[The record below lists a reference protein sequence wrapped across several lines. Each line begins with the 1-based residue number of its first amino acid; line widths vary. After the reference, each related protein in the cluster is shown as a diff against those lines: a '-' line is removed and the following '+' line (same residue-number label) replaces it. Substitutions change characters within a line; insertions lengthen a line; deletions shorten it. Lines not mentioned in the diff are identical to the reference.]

1 VQDASGADTTAIEQG
16 HKMHFTGRV
25 LDGLGGALVPLEGVA
40 DVLVEDA
47 APTLQAP
54 PCVLSTCD
62 RPFYRYRAGTIY
74 RGQVSIHGGT
84 FAGDFIVPI
93 EARPGRPSRIR
104 AYVSNSSTDGTGDLP
119 LRVATGT
126 SAIDD
131 QAGPEIRL
139 SFANGATRVRP
150 DAALRIDLT
159 DPSGILL
166 TGHTKQNGIIVT
178 IDGNSTNRVDV
189 TGDFSYAEGSYTT
202 GTASF
207 TLPGLARGLTSS
219 ASRPPTTWPPA
230 SAPASTALRP
240 PSSSRSP
247 RRRRSSCSTPTCSP
261 IRPRPRGRIEEGGSL
276 PIWTGARP
284 TCCSGSTPRPA
295 SSSAS

>member
-1 VQDASGADTTAIEQG
+1 GKFSGEVARALTVSKLSNAGSSNNQKYQLMGDAALKLNLPQLWSDLRVQDATGADTTAIEQG

-25 LDGLGGALVPLEGVA
+25 LDGLGGPPVPLEGRA
-40 DVLVEDA
+40 DVLVEHA
-47 APTLQAP
+47 PPTLQAP

-104 AYVSNSSTDGTGDLP
+104 AYISNSGTDGTGDLP

-159 DPSGILL
+159 D
-166 TGHTKQNGIIVT
+166 
-178 IDGNSTNRVDV
+178 
-189 TGDFSYAEGSYTT
+189 
-202 GTASF
+202 
-207 TLPGLARGLTSS
+207 
-219 ASRPPTTWPPA
+219 
-230 SAPASTALRP
+230 
-240 PSSSRSP
+240 
-247 RRRRSSCSTPTCSP
+247 
-261 IRPRPRGRIEEGGSL
+261 
-276 PIWTGARP
+276 
-284 TCCSGSTPRPA
+284 
-295 SSSAS
+295 